1 MNKFDKKFSNL
12 LSDVYSSMCLNEYQE
27 TEEEDKDAAL
37 DAAETANDGT
47 EVSRAK
53 EKHDRE
59 LEKVLDQKTK
69 NLRQA
74 SRDLKKPQ
82 A

>member
-37 DAAETANDGT
+37 DAAKTASDGT

-74 SRDLKKPQ
+74 GRDLKKPQ